1 MEGRSPPIPRRKE
14 IAMSLPKIVDREEWR
29 AARRDL
35 LAKEKDLTKQRDAL
49 NVERRSLPMVEIS
62 KDYTFDGPNGAVRLI
77 DIFEDRP
84 QLIVYHFMFH
94 PEWED
99 GCPSCTAGID
109 EVSPG
114 FLEHLHT
121 RDTTF
126 ALVSRAP
133 LEKLERWRAKKRWEL
148 PWYSS
153 FGSDFNEDFGVT
165 IDASRGFDEY
175 NFRTLDEYVAMGEE
189 SMKTAEQPY
198 DMPGRSCFLQVDG
211 RVFHTYSQYARGL
224 ESTGGSYYFLD
235 LTALGRQED
244 WEKPEGRTE
253 AVRSGT
259 PDFAS

>member
-1 MEGRSPPIPRRKE
+1 MSLPRIATRDEWSAARTDLLKDEKELTRQRDEISTKRRELPMVPIEADYVFDGPSGAARLLDMFEGRS
-14 IAMSLPKIVDREEWR
+14 
-29 AARRDL
+29 
-35 LAKEKDLTKQRDAL
+35 
-49 NVERRSLPMVEIS
+49 
-62 KDYTFDGPNGAVRLI
+62 
-77 DIFEDRP
+77 

-94 PEWED
+94 PEWDE

-109 EVSPG
+109 EVSKG
-114 FLEHLHT
+114 FVEHLDV

-133 LEKLERWRAKKRWEL
+133 LAKLERYKAARGWDL

-153 FGSDFNEDFGVT
+153 FGTDFNYDFGVT
-165 IDASRGFDEY
+165 IDASRGFDVY
-175 NFRTLDEYVAMGEE
+175 NFRTLDEYAAMGQE

-211 RVFHTYSQYARGL
+211 RVYHTYSQYARGL

-235 LTALGRQED
+235 LTALGRQEE
-244 WEKPEGRTE
+244 WEEPKGRSASTRV
-253 AVRSGT
+253 AN